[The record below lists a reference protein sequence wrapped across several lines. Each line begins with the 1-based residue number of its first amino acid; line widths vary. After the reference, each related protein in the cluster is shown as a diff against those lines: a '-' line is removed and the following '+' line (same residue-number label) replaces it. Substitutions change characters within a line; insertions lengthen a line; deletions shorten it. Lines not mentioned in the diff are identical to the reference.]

1 MRRSLT
7 GIINT
12 EVVDRRLSQRGRM
25 PVRLATR
32 EAGFE
37 PAFQRLLDATRESAA
52 DVDAVVAAI
61 IEDVARRG
69 DAALIDH
76 TRRFDNVELTVSGL
90 RVTRREIA
98 GGAAAAPPET
108 IVALRLAAER
118 IESFHRRQL
127 PPAIDYVD
135 ALGVRLANRWRPIAA
150 AGLYVPGG
158 TASYPSSVLMN
169 AIPAKVAGVERLVMT
184 VPAPGGVLNP
194 LVLAAAELVGID
206 EVYRVGGAQAI
217 AALAFGTATIAP
229 VDKIV
234 GPGNAYVAAAKRRVF
249 GRVGID
255 MIAGPSEIL
264 VVADRRNDPQW
275 IAADLLSQAEHDS
288 AAQAILITDDA
299 AFGVEVEAA
308 VEGHLAR
315 LPRAEIA
322 RASWQAHGAII
333 LVADWEEAT
342 VLIDRIAPE
351 HLELAV
357 DEADVLAERVHHAGA
372 IFLGRHTPEAIGDY
386 IAGPNHVLPT
396 ARSARFASGLR
407 VLDFLKRSSLVRCGA
422 ASLAALA
429 PAAIRLA
436 EAEGLEAH
444 ALSLT
449 IRLPPRA

>member
-1 MRRSLT
+1 
-7 GIINT
+7 
-12 EVVDRRLSQRGRM
+12 M

-32 EAGFE
+32 EPGFE
-37 PAFQRLLDATRESAA
+37 TAFRRLLEAKRESAA
-52 DVDAVVAAI
+52 DVDVVVAAI
-61 IEDVARRG
+61 VEDVARRG
-69 DAALIDH
+69 DAALIDY
-76 TRRFDNVELTVSGL
+76 TNRFDRVDLPVSGL
-90 RVTRREIA
+90 RVPCREIA
-98 GGAAAAPPET
+98 ERAAMAPPET
-108 IVALRLAAER
+108 VAALRFAAER

-135 ALGVRLANRWRPIAA
+135 TLGVRLANRWRPIAA

-158 TASYPSSVLMN
+158 TAAYPSSVLMN

-184 VPAPGGVLNP
+184 VPAPGGVLSP
-194 LVLAAAELVGID
+194 LVLAAAQLVGVD

-229 VDKIV
+229 VDKII

-275 IAADLLSQAEHDS
+275 IAADLMSQAEHDS
-288 AAQAILITDDA
+288 ASQAILVTNDPAFA
-299 AFGVEVEAA
+299 AAVEAA
-308 VEGHLAR
+308 VECHLAR
-315 LPRAEIA
+315 LSRAQIA
-322 RASWQAHGAII
+322 RASWQAHGAIL
-333 LVADWEEAT
+333 LVADWKEAAA
-342 VLIDRIAPE
+342 LIDRIAPE
-351 HLELAV
+351 HLELALE
-357 DEADVLAERVHHAGA
+357 EADALAERVSHAGA

-396 ARSARFASGLR
+396 ARTARFASGLG
-407 VLDFLKRSSLVRCGA
+407 VLDFLKRTSLVRCDA

-429 PAAIRLA
+429 PPAIRLA

-444 ALSLT
+444 ALSLS
-449 IRLPPRA
+449 IRLSDTA